1 MHALK
6 QRMAKFAFDVN
17 APAGPRLVVLARDIA
32 TGSANSFILVEESE
46 IVSHLWKFVNFIL
59 VEESEIV
66 SHLWKFVSQLCSCR
80 GKRHGAVQPAQ
91 PVAAVEKRKLC

>member
-32 TGSANSFILVEESE
+32 TGSANSFILVEE
-46 IVSHLWKFVNFIL
+46 N
-59 VEESEIV
+59 EIV
-66 SHLWKFVSQLCSCR
+66 SHLWKFVSQLWSLR
-80 GKRHGAVQPAQ
+80 GKRHGVVQPAQ
-91 PVAAVEKRKLC
+91 HVRVG

>member
-32 TGSANSFILVEESE
+32 TGSASSFLLRSWHCKFLSQARIDVLDGRN
-46 IVSHLWKFVNFIL
+46 VSI
-59 VEESEIV
+59 E
-66 SHLWKFVSQLCSCR
+66 CR
-80 GKRHGAVQPAQ
+80 LSG
-91 PVAAVEKRKLC
+91 